1 MTFWIAAA
9 GIGLAVTA
17 LLLLA
22 LLRGRAEDGPAA
34 AYDLQVYRDQLREV
48 DRDLARGVIAAADAE
63 RLRTEVARRVLEA
76 DRALGAGAGA
86 DGAPAPRLASF
97 VMAALVA
104 AVMLGGVWTYYRMGA
119 PGYPDLPIAARLA
132 ASEEVY
138 RTRPPQAAAE
148 TAAAARAPSP
158 GPVDPAF
165 SELMDKLRSAL
176 KDRPDD
182 LEGHRLLAR
191 NESGLGNHAAAIA
204 AQRQVIALLG
214 DRVSAEDHAILAE
227 MMILATG
234 GYVSP
239 EAEAEITRALQL
251 DPLNGTAT
259 FYAGLMFAQVG
270 RPDRTFSLWAALL
283 DRSQPDDPW
292 VAPLRAQLMQ
302 VASEA
307 GEDKYVLPDAAAM
320 APGPDAEAVAAAA
333 EMTPEDRQEMVRGM
347 VAQLSDRLATQ
358 GGSAEEWARLIT
370 AYGVLGETDRARTIW
385 AEAQQR
391 FAGRAADLEVVRV
404 AAAQA
409 GVAE

>member
-1 MTFWIAAA
+1 MAFWIAAA

-22 LLRGRAEDGPAA
+22 LLRGRADDAPAA
-34 AYDLQVYRDQLREV
+34 AFDLRVYRDQLREV
-48 DRDLARGVIAAADAE
+48 DRDLARGVIAPADAE

-76 DRALGAGAGA
+76 DRALGTGTGA
-86 DGAPAPRLASF
+86 DGAPAPRLTTF
-97 VMAALVA
+97 VMAGLVA
-104 AVMLGGVWTYYRMGA
+104 PVMLGGVWTYYRLGA
-119 PGYPDLPIAARLA
+119 PGYPDLPIAERLA
-132 ASEEVY
+132 MSEQVY
-138 RTRPPQAAAE
+138 RTRPSQAAAE
-148 TAAAARAPSP
+148 TAAAARAPAP

-165 SELMDKLRSAL
+165 STLMDQLRGAL

-191 NESGLGNHAAAIA
+191 NESGLGNYLAAVA
-204 AQRQVIALLG
+204 AQRQVIAILG
-214 DRVSAEDHAILAE
+214 DSVSADDHAMLAE
-227 MMILATG
+227 MMILGAG

-270 RPDRTFSLWAALL
+270 RPDRTFSLWAPLL

-292 VAPLRAQLMQ
+292 VVPLRAQLMQ

-307 GEDKYVLPDAAAM
+307 GEDAYVLPETAPL
-320 APGPDAEAVAAAA
+320 PGPDADAVAAAA
-333 EMTPEDRQEMVRGM
+333 EMTPEERQDMVRGM

-358 GGSAEEWARLIT
+358 GGSAGEWARLIA

-385 AEAQQR
+385 GEAQQR
-391 FAGRAADLEVVRV
+391 FAGRAADLEVVRA

>member
-22 LLRGRAEDGPAA
+22 LLRGRAGDEPTA
-34 AYDLQVYRDQLREV
+34 AYDLRVYRDQLREV
-48 DRDLARGVIAAADAE
+48 DRDLARGVIAPADAE

-76 DRALGAGAGA
+76 DRALG
-86 DGAPAPRLASF
+86 DGNGPEDTAAPPLPTL
-97 VMAALVA
+97 VMAGLVA
-104 AVMLGGVWTYYRMGA
+104 AVMLGGVWTYFRLGA
-119 PGYPDLPIAARLA
+119 PGYPDLPIAERLA
-132 ASEEVY
+132 MSDQLY

-148 TAAAARAPSP
+148 AAAAARAPAP
-158 GPVDPAF
+158 APADPTFTA
-165 SELMDKLRSAL
+165 LMDKLRSAL

-191 NESGLGNHAAAIA
+191 NESGLGNYAAAMA
-204 AQRQVIALLG
+204 AKRQVIAILG
-214 DRVSAEDHAILAE
+214 NSVSADDHAMLAE
-227 MMILATG
+227 IMILGAG

-239 EAEAEITRALQL
+239 EAEAEIKRALQL
-251 DPLNGTAT
+251 DPLNGTASY
-259 FYAGLMFAQVG
+259 YAGLMFAQVG
-270 RPDRTFSLWAALL
+270 RPDRTFALWAALL
-283 DRSQPDDPW
+283 ERSQPGDPW

-307 GEDKYVLPDAAAM
+307 GEDNYVLPGTEA
-320 APGPDAEAVAAAA
+320 APGPDADALAAAA
-333 EMTPEDRQEMVRGM
+333 EMTPEERQEMVRGM
-347 VAQLSDRLATQ
+347 VARLSERLATQ

-370 AYGVLGETDRARTIW
+370 AYGVLGETDRAGAIW

-391 FAGRAADLEVVRV
+391 FGGRAADLKVVR
-404 AAAQA
+404 AAALQA

>member
-1 MTFWIAAA
+1 MAFWIAAA
-9 GIGLAVTA
+9 GIGLAVTV

-22 LLRGRAEDGPAA
+22 LLRGRAGDGPPA
-34 AYDLQVYRDQLREV
+34 AYDLRVYRDQLREV
-48 DRDLARGVIAAADAE
+48 DRDLARGVIAPAE
-63 RLRTEVARRVLEA
+63 AGRLRTEVARRVLEA
-76 DRALGAGAGA
+76 DRALGDDARTGDDA
-86 DGAPAPRLASF
+86 APRRITLA
-97 VMAALVA
+97 MAGLVA
-104 AVMLGGVWTYYRMGA
+104 AVMLGGVWTYARLGA
-119 PGYPDLPIAARLA
+119 PGYPDLPIAGRLA

-138 RTRPPQAAAE
+138 RTRPSQAGAE
-148 TAAAARAPSP
+148 AAAAARAPAP

-165 SELMDKLRSAL
+165 SALMDQLRRAL

-191 NESGLGNHAAAIA
+191 NESGLGNYVAAAA
-204 AQRQVIALLG
+204 AQRRVIAILG
-214 DRVSAEDHAILAE
+214 DTVSADDHAMLAE
-227 MMILATG
+227 MMILGAG

-239 EAEAEITRALQL
+239 EAEAEITSALQR

-259 FYAGLMFAQVG
+259 YYAGLMFAQVG
-270 RPDRTFSLWAALL
+270 RPDRTFSLWAPLL

-307 GEDKYVLPDAAAM
+307 GEGNYALPDAADM
-320 APGPDAEAVAAAA
+320 PPGPDADAVAAAA
-333 EMTPEDRQEMVRGM
+333 EMTPEQRQEMVRGM

-358 GGSAEEWARLIT
+358 GGSAGEWARLIT
-370 AYGVLGETDRARTIW
+370 AYGVLGETDRARAIW
-385 AEAQQR
+385 AEAQQLFGDR
-391 FAGRAADLEVVRV
+391 TADIEVLRA